1 MSAVQANAEHDDAN
15 NILDI
20 FHNKNGI
27 TVGDKMGPEEIIN
40 LPSRNGNYDAGFVC
54 SVHDMTYLEE
64 DVHIIRIEP
73 HVTTFG
79 EYGGIVHHMDLFA
92 CQTSPSEEFHG
103 LDPMDQKE
111 WCGVDEFLE
120 SSCRQIM
127 WAYDKGADAF
137 DFPESMGMLLGPSS
151 GIDSIL
157 MQIHYLLPEDYE
169 SDGLGFHDAS
179 FFRLFTE
186 PVQRPHDVG
195 MFGFLDAK
203 NLDIP
208 PGRESFEFRVHL
220 APSQLY
226 NMIAADIQEHG
237 KIYPIAAHLHGHDH
251 LIGARLEH
259 YRDNA
264 LIGTYG
270 DITPFHGY
278 GHDQT
283 FLTLINSTAESNVE
297 PILEGDSLTFVC
309 TYDSSLETNHI
320 YYGVSY
326 GDEMCAPL
334 LLYYPKGRG
343 KGARMTE
350 NVAVIDREES
360 GKNYKG
366 LIDGIK
372 GEE

>member
-1 MSAVQANAEHDDAN
+1 
-15 NILDI
+15 
-20 FHNKNGI
+20 
-27 TVGDKMGPEEIIN
+27 
-40 LPSRNGNYDAGFVC
+40 
-54 SVHDMTYLEE
+54 MTYLKE

-79 EYGGIVHHMDLFA
+79 DYGGIVHHMDLFA
-92 CQTSPSEEFHG
+92 CHASPLEEFHE
-103 LDPMDQKE
+103 LNVNPARKRS
-111 WCGVDEFLE
+111 WCEEDIFMQ

-137 DFPESMGMLLGPSS
+137 DFPESTGMLLGPSS
-151 GIDSIL
+151 GIDSML

-169 SDGLGFHDAS
+169 PDGLGFHDAS
-179 FFRLFTE
+179 HFRLFME
-186 PVQRPHDVG
+186 PVQRPHDIG
-195 MFGFLDAK
+195 MFGFVDAK

-208 PGRESFEFRVHL
+208 PGHESFEFRVHL
-220 APSQLY
+220 PPTQLF
-226 NMIAADIQEHG
+226 NMLAADIQEHG
-237 KIYPIAAHLHGHDH
+237 KVYPIAAHLHGHDH

-259 YRDNA
+259 YRDDK

-283 FLTLINSTAESNVE
+283 FLTLIESTGEPDIE
-297 PILEGDSLTFVC
+297 PILKGDSLTFVC
-309 TYDSSLETNHI
+309 TYDSSRESNHI
-320 YYGVSY
+320 HYGVSH

-334 LLYYPKGRG
+334 VLYYPKGRG
-343 KGARMTE
+343 KEARMTE
-350 NVAVIDREES
+350 NTAIIDEEEG

-366 LIDGIK
+366 LIQGIE